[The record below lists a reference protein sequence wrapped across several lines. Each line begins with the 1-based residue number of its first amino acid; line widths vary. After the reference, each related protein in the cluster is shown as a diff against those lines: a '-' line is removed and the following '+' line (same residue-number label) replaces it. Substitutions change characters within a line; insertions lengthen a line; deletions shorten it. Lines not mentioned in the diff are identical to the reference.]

1 MTPSGPAAPAAI
13 LVDAEGIR
21 PAGSPQ
27 EAGGRVAAGGFV
39 WLDLVG
45 GGADW
50 QAPFL
55 AELGFDD
62 ADRAWALRFEQS
74 GRMAVGRERMRVATW
89 ISVVFGS
96 MTEIHLLASRRCV
109 VTLWRGDPAALAEI
123 RQRFAERAGGL
134 ASRPAEAAAIL
145 LQLLLATLH
154 AAVSEVDT
162 RIQTLRTRIRQQ
174 PGAIDLPGLT
184 ERLQQLQGAWS
195 DIDHYSSAV
204 RGAIIGVEALPG
216 IDAAAAAEL
225 HAYAEQVEDLERRF
239 QERARWGADLLQD
252 YATQLAQRQGEQISR
267 LTIVSLIFLP
277 ITFLTGFFGM
287 NFGWLVN
294 AIGGPVSFVVLGLVI
309 PALCVVATILWF
321 RRRGV
326 M

>member
-1 MTPSGPAAPAAI
+1 MPPSGAGGPAA
-13 LVDAEGIR
+13 LVVDAAGVR

-27 EAGGRVAAGGFV
+27 EARARLEGGRFF

-45 GGADW
+45 GGPEA
-50 QAPFL
+50 QAGFL
-55 AELGFDD
+55 AALGFDE
-62 ADRAWALRFEQS
+62 ADCAWALRFEQS
-74 GRMAVGRERMRVATW
+74 GRMAIGRERLRAATW
-89 ISVVFGS
+89 ISAVFGTL
-96 MTEIHLLASRRCV
+96 TEIHVLASRRCM
-109 VTLWRGDPAALAEI
+109 VTLWSGDPAALAGI
-123 RQRFAERAGGL
+123 RETFAERAGHL

-154 AAVSEVDT
+154 EAVSEVDN
-162 RIQTLRTRIRQQ
+162 RIQTMRTRVRQE
-174 PGAIDLPGLT
+174 PGTIDLPDLT
-184 ERLQQLQGAWS
+184 ERLQQLQSAWS

-204 RGAIIGVEALPG
+204 RTAIIGVEALPG
-216 IDAAAAAEL
+216 VDAAAAAEL

-239 QERARWGADLLQD
+239 QERARWGAEVLQD

-294 AIGGPVSFVVLGLVI
+294 AIGGPVSFVVLGLAI
-309 PALCVVATILWF
+309 PVLCVLATILWF
-321 RRRGV
+321 RRRGI